1 MKTNNQKKLKNKIF
15 IIWGLFI
22 TGVILVFLI
31 ILLLAMNKTQPK
43 TDNQN
48 QPTLTSKTNLQ
59 QEQETYNA
67 ILRKIKSEV
76 DELTNIKEIV
86 YRPDDKT
93 INYIKILDSQTKKEI
108 KRIVYDGADDEN
120 ITSIREF
127 NPEGKLIKE
136 TFYLLDGKTISS
148 IREFNPEGK
157 QIKKT
162 FYLLD
167 GKTISSIREFNPEG
181 KQIKKTFYNPDGTV
195 KQELIY

>member
-1 MKTNNQKKLKNKIF
+1 MQTNNQKKLKNKIF

-31 ILLLAMNKTQPK
+31 ILLLAMNKPQPK

-48 QPTLTSKTNLQ
+48 QPTLTSKTNPQ
-59 QEQETYNA
+59 QEQEIYNE
-67 ILRKIKSEV
+67 ILNKIKNEV

-167 GKTISSIREFNPEG
+167 GKTISSIGEFNPEG